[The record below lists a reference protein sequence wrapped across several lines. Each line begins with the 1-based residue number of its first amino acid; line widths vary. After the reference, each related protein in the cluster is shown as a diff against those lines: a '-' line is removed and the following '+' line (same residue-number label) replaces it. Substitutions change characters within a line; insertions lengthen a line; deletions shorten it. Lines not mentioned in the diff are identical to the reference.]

1 VLCYTWLPALKRILI
16 SIVLAFAFL
25 PFSPTS
31 TKGDEGGFWGTV
43 LQNDAATY
51 LVRLD
56 DGRFLDAEWNS
67 GYDDWSPGDRVIMTT
82 DEGEGYMGSL
92 RNQRT
97 LRQFAGLPACR
108 QAALLFSFLALT
120 PIFHNATLMVES
132 ILAKFRIGSY
142 LRWLG
147 GAV

>member
-1 VLCYTWLPALKRILI
+1 VLCYTWLLALKRILI

-51 LVRLD
+51 VVRLD

-82 DEGEGYMGSL
+82 DEGEGYMF
-92 RNQRT
+92 NEAKRT
-97 LRQFAGLPACR
+97 QVDIFPYDPSEIDFIQSRLHACSKKI
-108 QAALLFSFLALT
+108 QLLWRECYVRRL
-120 PIFHNATLMVES
+120 
-132 ILAKFRIGSY
+132 
-142 LRWLG
+142 
-147 GAV
+147 